1 MTHVPGVVASLEVN
15 EAAPQPS
22 LAVGELNDG
31 VAGQKIVSL
40 APTPVIT
47 GWVLSSTVMVWEA
60 VAVLPH

>member
-15 EAAPQPS
+15 EAAPHPP
-22 LAVGELNDG
+22 LAVGELNVG
-31 VAGQKIVSL
+31 VAGQKIVSS

-47 GWVLSSTVMVWEA
+47 GWVLSSTVIVWEA